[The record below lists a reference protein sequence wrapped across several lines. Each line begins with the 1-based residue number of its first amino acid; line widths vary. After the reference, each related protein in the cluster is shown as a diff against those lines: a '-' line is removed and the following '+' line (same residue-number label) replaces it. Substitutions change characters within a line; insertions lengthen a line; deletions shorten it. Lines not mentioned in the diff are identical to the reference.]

1 MQYEDS
7 SASAG
12 SGVATIGSFAWRLAS
27 GNVAR
32 AGSEGCL
39 PGVRSSLVALYRR
52 AGVALVAGLVSATC
66 QASRCRRDH
75 ASLHPAIRSA
85 EVPTVRC
92 AVRLPGGKDGSGLLD
107 VQYEV
112 RGDGRVSAGCAVWV
126 FFVANQ
132 VAVKT
137 WACSATGGVE
147 IHADARIARPIRG
160 DDRPGLGAVRCLA
173 NLARAEVSWRWLLQ
187 VGGRY
192 LCLRPT

>member
-7 SASAG
+7 TASAG
-12 SGVATIGSFAWRLAS
+12 GGVAPIGSFAWRLAF

-39 PGVRSSLVALYRR
+39 PGVRLSLVALYRR

-66 QASRCRRDH
+66 QAPRCWRGL
-75 ASLHPAIRSA
+75 AGLHPAIRSA
-85 EVPTVRC
+85 AVPTVRC
-92 AVRLPGGKDGSGLLD
+92 AVRLPGGKDGSGVLD
-107 VQYEV
+107 VQYGV
-112 RGDGRVSAGCAVWV
+112 LGDGRVSAGCAGRV

-132 VAVKT
+132 VTVKT
-137 WACSATGGVE
+137 WACSATGDE

-160 DDRPGLGAVRCLA
+160 DGRPGLGAVRCLA

-187 VGGRY
+187 VGGRS